1 MQFTLSE
8 DQQALVEAIQI
19 LARRHATI
27 ERARAVGSE
36 GHDDDLLTALQE
48 AGFVSM
54 AASDTAGPLVA
65 ALAVEVLTAAVARIN
80 TGVRLLVAPALLGDS
95 APPRVA
101 VADRAAGG
109 PVRFGGFADAVLVLD
124 GEEAFV
130 VERPKSTPVSSK
142 FGFPFAEV
150 DLSGGSSLGPAS
162 GERLRCWWRV
172 ALAVEVTGNL
182 TAALGHTV
190 SYLSERQ
197 QFGQHLASFQA
208 LQHRLAEAHVT
219 VEGLK
224 WLGRVAAYRNARAE
238 EAATAA
244 AYAIQAARQLGAD
257 LHQLTGAIGFTY
269 EYDLQLWT
277 TRLHGLRGEMG
288 GVPAHRAALATARW
302 SG

>member
-1 MQFTLSE
+1 MQFTLSD
-8 DQQALVEAIQI
+8 DQEALVEAVQA
-19 LARRHATI
+19 LARRHAGI
-27 ERARAVGSE
+27 ERARAVGPE
-36 GHDDDLLTALQE
+36 GHDDELLAALRD

-54 AASDTAGPLVA
+54 AADDAAGPLVA
-65 ALAVEVLTAAVARIN
+65 ALAVEVLTAAVGRIN
-80 TGVRLLVAPALLGDS
+80 AGVRLLVAPALLGDD

-101 VADRAAGG
+101 VADRTIGG

-124 GEEAFV
+124 CDEAFV
-130 VERPKSTPVSSK
+130 VERPKSTPVSSQ

-150 DLSGGSSLGPAS
+150 DLSGGRSLGPGS
-162 GERLRCWWRV
+162 GERLRDWWRV

-182 TAALGHTV
+182 TAALRHTV

-197 QFGQHLASFQA
+197 QFGQHLASFQG

-219 VEGLK
+219 VEGVK
-224 WLGRVAAYRNARAE
+224 WLGRVAAYRNAPTE
-238 EAATAA
+238 EAAAAA
-244 AYAIQAARQLGAD
+244 AYAIQAVRQLGAD

-277 TRLHGLRGEMG
+277 TRLHGLRAEMG

-302 SG
+302 SA